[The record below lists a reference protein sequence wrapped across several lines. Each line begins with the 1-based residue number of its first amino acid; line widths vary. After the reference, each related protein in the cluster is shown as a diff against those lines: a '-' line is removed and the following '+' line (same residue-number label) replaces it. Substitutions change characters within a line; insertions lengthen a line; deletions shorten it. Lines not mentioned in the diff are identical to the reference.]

1 MAPIRDIVIHCTNP
15 PALARFWASVLD
27 GSEIRPYD
35 QKEIARL
42 AERGF
47 TPETDPVVAVD
58 GPGPTLWLQQV
69 PESRVTRNRVHL
81 DLVGGDRSE
90 EDERL
95 RGLGA
100 TVRDEHETF
109 TVMQDPEGNE
119 FCVRDPDVE

>member
-1 MAPIRDIVIHCTNP
+1 
-15 PALARFWASVLD
+15 
-27 GSEIRPYD
+27 
-35 QKEIARL
+35 
-42 AERGF
+42 
-47 TPETDPVVAVD
+47 
-58 GPGPTLWLQQV
+58 LQQV

-100 TVRDEHETF
+100 TVRAEHETF

-119 FCVRDPDVE
+119 FCVRDPD